1 MIYIKSLGYNYI
13 IVDYREHIPELALER
28 FLEQF
33 KYFLETKKR
42 E

>member
-13 IVDYREHIPELALER
+13 IVDYREHIPELALEG

-33 KYFLETKKR
+33 KYFLETKK
-42 E
+42 EH